1 MDDATR
7 REILA
12 ALAHRQWSGWME
24 YLFSKCIAVDDGSG
38 NLIIPS
44 DYVQALERQMYT
56 KYTQLSE
63 AEKDLDRKEA
73 DKVLEALS
81 LTGG

>member
-12 ALAHRQWSGWME
+12 ALAHRQWSGWMQ
-24 YLFSKCIAVDDGSG
+24 YL
-38 NLIIPS
+38 IPS
-44 DYVQALERQMYT
+44 GYVQALERQMST
-56 KYTQLSE
+56 KYTQLTE

-73 DKVLEALS
+73 DKVLAALS
-81 LTGG
+81 LTRTL